1 MRGKNLLMV
10 LLLLLFS
17 AFGLSACG
25 NSGGSISG
33 SALESSGEVLE
44 MQGYELDVPRS
55 YECTGGFTDG
65 YRYLDAE
72 CIPEN
77 EDYIIE
83 ADTGLVASAIGSMSE
98 YPESH
103 ISLRQT
109 QLDAICTRYREEMEL
124 GADYYSCIEEKS
136 NEVIITFG
144 IVKAVE
150 SDVSRWFEAR
160 LISQEIDSEEAKE
173 YVQTLANFLNSAVK
187 IDWSD
192 YEN

>member
-10 LLLLLFS
+10 MLLLLFS
-17 AFGLSACG
+17 EFGLTACG
-25 NSGGSISG
+25 SNGSTY
-33 SALESSGEVLE
+33 ESSGEVLE
-44 MQGYELDVPRS
+44 MQGYELDVPRG
-55 YECTGGFTDG
+55 YECTGGLTDG

-83 ADTGLVASAIGSMSE
+83 ADTGLVASAIGSTSE

-103 ISLRQT
+103 ISSRQT
-109 QLDAICTRYREEMEL
+109 QLDAVCTRYREEMEL

-144 IVKAVE
+144 IIKAVE
-150 SDVSRWFEAR
+150 SEVSRWFEAR
-160 LISQEIDSEEAKE
+160 LLTQEHEVDSEEAKE
-173 YVQTLANFLNSAVK
+173 YVQTLANFLNSAAK

-192 YEN
+192 YET